1 MYMTGTVRWHRLTGG
16 FTGVVAG
23 GLALAMPTMALAQDT
38 VTPGASPEV
47 TIVGGVIT
55 LELAATQTG
64 SMFIPKGASPT
75 EAFPTEAPAV
85 GDAVSFEESLYQ
97 GATLVGT
104 DKGVCTFESFGTAA
118 CKVIV
123 TLGDGTLHVAG
134 RIAEDAEGPRA
145 FELISG
151 TGAYE
156 GVDGGASVVDVDDTH
171 STITL
176 RYTVPDSVPE
186 SVTAAVPPA
195 VPASQVSVVP
205 VGGAAAGG
213 GQRAGGTDGVL
224 LIGVGIAA
232 VAGSIGLF
240 AAAQAAA
247 RRN

>member
-1 MYMTGTVRWHRLTGG
+1 MTVTVPRLLPTGVLTGML
-16 FTGVVAG
+16 AG
-23 GLALAMPTMALAQDT
+23 GLAMPAMALGHDL
-38 VTPGASPEV
+38 ASPTV
-47 TIVGGVIT
+47 TIVGGVT
-55 LELAATQTG
+55 TMELTATQTG
-64 SMFIPKGASPT
+64 SMFIQKGGSPT
-75 EAFPTEAPAV
+75 AQFPTEAPGV

-97 GATLVGT
+97 GATLIGT

-123 TLGDGTLHVAG
+123 TLADGTLNVAG
-134 RIAEDAEGPRA
+134 RVAEDAEGPNA

-151 TGAYE
+151 SGAYE

-171 STITL
+171 SSITL
-176 RYTVPDSVPE
+176 RYTVPGSGPDPVPE
-186 SVTAAVPPA
+186 PVAAA
-195 VPASQVSVVP
+195 QVQVVP

-213 GQRAGGTDGVL
+213 GQRAGSTDGGL